1 MKDKL
6 INWLLFIILSLIWGS
21 SFLLMKIGLEEL
33 NPFEVATL
41 RILSAGIV
49 LTPFAYRAIKQIPF
63 NKLANVVLSG
73 LIGSFFPAFLFCIA
87 ETKLNSSLTG
97 MLNSLTPICA
107 VIIGTLFFDLRVSKR
122 KVAGILIGLVGLF
135 FMVSPNGQFQFA
147 NPLYILLVILAT
159 ILYAINVNVVSR
171 KLHGIGSINIA
182 SVAFV
187 TLIIP
192 CLLIL
197 FYTGYFNRTIDLKFV
212 KSTSAACVLGM
223 GGTAFA
229 SVLFYI
235 LVKRAG
241 ALFSSMVTYGIPF
254 IALGWGVLYGEQVT
268 WTEIGCLGII
278 LAGVFLANR

>member
-1 MKDKL
+1 
-6 INWLLFIILSLIWGS
+6 
-21 SFLLMKIGLEEL
+21 
-33 NPFEVATL
+33 
-41 RILSAGIV
+41 
-49 LTPFAYRAIKQIPF
+49 
-63 NKLANVVLSG
+63 
-73 LIGSFFPAFLFCIA
+73 
-87 ETKLNSSLTG
+87 
-97 MLNSLTPICA
+97 
-107 VIIGTLFFDLRVSKR
+107 
-122 KVAGILIGLVGLF
+122 
-135 FMVSPNGQFQFA
+135 MVSPNGQFQFA